1 MSEPYRSES
10 RGGIAEGLEQRG
22 DLPGGPH
29 ANRGG
34 KVEGES
40 HPAAARGDSHSATG
54 QPPGPVDRAG
64 GPGNA
69 GGDTGAEQ
77 LTGANHVAGA
87 NEAGGTEEA
96 GGVENVSTAGNGAA
110 VAVAVQDPLG
120 HRVSLLRWAVLNI
133 LLPLAT
139 LAVGGLAIWLFGV
152 VQPSQRP
159 EEDASRV
166 GRLRAL
172 EPVRVM
178 PIRTLAETGE
188 SLRLRADGVVV
199 PYREVQV
206 ATEVAGR
213 IVEKTDACQA
223 GEVVRRGD
231 LLVKID
237 PTDYELE
244 VERLTRQQE
253 QAYEAIREVDQE
265 MVNTRRLIEV
275 AEEDVELQR
284 REVRRL
290 DSLPA
295 GFSSEGELDRARRT
309 LLQAN
314 QQLVTLRNQLDTLEQ
329 RRVSLQASERLAA
342 TQLRVAAVNL
352 ERTEIRAPMD
362 GVVVREDAELN
373 SFVGR
378 GNPIVT
384 IEDVTK
390 VEVSTNLRM
399 DQLYW
404 VLNQSGQSFPADPD
418 AGYRL
423 PPTEATIEYELSG
436 REGVVYRWRG
446 RLQAYDGV
454 GLDPQTRTVPV
465 RVLVDSPQRFLDDQ
479 GRERRLAGPTALVRG
494 MYVRVLLHLHP
505 QDDLWVIPAAALK
518 PGNRVWAFAP
528 DPSVLDAEAP
538 DGMGPETTGEPKPA
552 DVVGA
557 PDVMA
562 DGADAPNEAT
572 ADSETSPASTFDP
585 ARWVPGRIRVIRSVL
600 PIDSLSSIGDEAED
614 QAASRRVADERFGS
628 TDRAWWICEDASGE
642 LGDHAFLVVS
652 PLGSVADT
660 GGRARVERTPEIA
673 DQLDRLLARE
683 MVRLSRRPAGS
694 IRDDAVEPRPDEP
707 ATTGQPN
714 TGPESE
720 LQGSERQGTQIP
732 EGEGPGMPIPDEWS
746 GLITGRD
753 REASR

>member
-10 RGGIAEGLEQRG
+10 RGGVAEGLEQRG
-22 DLPGGPH
+22 DLPGGPP
-29 ANRGG
+29 ASRGG
-34 KVEGES
+34 KSEGQS
-40 HPAAARGDSHSATG
+40 RPAAARGDSPSATG
-54 QPPGPVDRAG
+54 QPPGPVGLAG
-64 GPGNA
+64 SPGD
-69 GGDTGAEQ
+69 GESEKVS
-77 LTGANHVAGA
+77 GANDLAGA
-87 NEAGGTEEA
+87 NEAGGVQNAPSAGHEA
-96 GGVENVSTAGNGAA
+96 APV
-110 VAVAVQDPLG
+110 VAVQDPLG
-120 HRVSLLRWAVLNI
+120 HRISFPRWAVLNI
-133 LLPLAT
+133 VLPLAT

-152 VQPSQRP
+152 VEPARRP
-159 EEDASRV
+159 EEDASRL

-178 PIRTLAETGE
+178 PIQTLAETGK

-275 AEEDVELQR
+275 ADEDIELQL

-290 DSLPA
+290 ESLPA
-295 GFSSEGELDRARRT
+295 GFASEGELDRARRT

-314 QQLVTLRNQLDTLEQ
+314 QQRVTLRNQLDTLEQ

-342 TQLRVAAVNL
+342 TQLRSAAVNL

-465 RVLVDSPQRFLDDQ
+465 RVLVDSPQRFPDDQ

-538 DGMGPETTGEPKPA
+538 DEP
-552 DVVGA
+552 
-557 PDVMA
+557 
-562 DGADAPNEAT
+562 T
-572 ADSETSPASTFDP
+572 ADPEPSPASTFDP

-600 PIDSLSSIGDEAED
+600 PIDSLSSLVDEAED
-614 QAASRRVADERFGS
+614 QAASRRVVDERMGS

-652 PLGSVADT
+652 PLGSVADS
-660 GGRARVERTPEIA
+660 GGRARVERTREIA
-673 DQLDRLLARE
+673 DQLDRLLSGE
-683 MVRLSRRPAGS
+683 TVRLSRRPVTS
-694 IRDDAVEPRPDEP
+694 IPEGVPEPLSNVP
-707 ATTGQPN
+707 ANTGQPN
-714 TGPESE
+714 AGQPN
-720 LQGSERQGTQIP
+720 GGP
-732 EGEGPGMPIPDEWS
+732 EGEGPGMQIPDEWS
-746 GLITGRD
+746 GLMTGRD

>member
-538 DGMGPETTGEPKPA
+538 E
-552 DVVGA
+552 
-557 PDVMA
+557 
-562 DGADAPNEAT
+562 EAT
-572 ADSETSPASTFDP
+572 ADPEPSPASTFDP

-600 PIDSLSSIGDEAED
+600 PIDSLSSLGDEAED
-614 QAASRRVADERFGS
+614 QAASRRVADERLGS

-652 PLGSVADT
+652 PLGSVADS

-673 DQLDRLLARE
+673 DQLDRLLSGE
-683 MVRLSRRPAGS
+683 TVRLSRRPVAS
-694 IRDDAVEPRPDEP
+694 IREGVPEPLPKAP
-707 ATTGQPN
+707 ANTGQPN
-714 TGPESE
+714 TG
-720 LQGSERQGTQIP
+720 P

-746 GLITGRD
+746 GLMTGRD